1 MTEPKS
7 SSVMSDQRLK
17 WSCEYCTYE
26 NWPSAIK
33 CTMCRAPRP
42 TPIIQ
47 EDAFTAGP
55 DPDPPRTET
64 TTGSGSLLI
73 CPDSS
78 ARPRVPASSANENTG
93 KWSCQMCTY
102 LNWPRAIRCT
112 QCLCQ
117 LPKATSPT
125 EFPTISTGVRSGS
138 HSPIEEY
145 NDRNRLNTQWTCAA
159 CMYQNWAKSA
169 KCVVCDGPK
178 QQEATIER
186 ASIDDQIINEDER
199 SQRRRAGGGGGG
211 SGSGVAAQR
220 RSPPL
225 GRSDGR
231 IELAAGAMS
240 ANEEQE
246 VDQKRLKQIRNRMK
260 KRDWLFLNACAGV
273 VDGDLAAVEAFKASG
288 GDISRQLSAD
298 EVQLLSRSSAF
309 DVGFTLVHLA
319 IRFQRQDMLSLLLS
333 EVSQQ
338 RAKFIPSLVCPE
350 LTDQIRREISSS
362 LYQRKEPACSCLSE
376 LHTFTLPAEIEDL
389 PPAVQEKLFD
399 EVLDRDVQKEL
410 EESLVINWSL
420 ELVSGLDSRLYA
432 LWNGSAGDC
441 LLDSV
446 LQASWGVCDTDS
458 VLRRALHQ
466 SLNHCSHWFYSRW
479 KEWESLYAQSCGLHF
494 SLREEQWRKD
504 WAFILSLASQCG
516 ASLEQTH
523 IFVLSHILRR
533 PIIVYAV
540 KYYKSFR
547 GETLGFT
554 RFQGVYLPLLWEQSF
569 CWKSPIALGY
579 TRGHFSALVSMETD
593 GFDNRGAGANLNSDD
608 ITVTLLPLVDSDR
621 KLLPVH
627 FLSAQEMGTEEQ
639 QERLLRSWLDCCVTE
654 GGTLAAVQKSSR
666 SHPLVAQMIDRWLD
680 RYRHMRDCGFDDDE

>member
-7 SSVMSDQRLK
+7 VMSENK
-17 WSCEYCTYE
+17 WPCDYCTYE
-26 NWPSAIK
+26 NWPSAVK

-42 TPIIQ
+42 TPVIH
-47 EDAFTAGP
+47 EDPFRPGRDLGS
-55 DPDPPRTET
+55 DPVVCGTET
-64 TTGSGSLLI
+64 SSTSSLLI

-78 ARPRVPASSANENTG
+78 ARPRVPSSCANETVTN
-93 KWSCQMCTY
+93 KWSCPMCTF

-112 QCLCQ
+112 QCLTHR
-117 LPKATSPT
+117 PKSTSPT
-125 EFPTISTGVRSGS
+125 SESPQGSRSDL
-138 HSPIEEY
+138 HSPVEEY
-145 NDRNRLNTQWTCAA
+145 NDRNRLNTQWTCAS

-178 QQEATIER
+178 RQEASIEI
-186 ASIDDQIINEDER
+186 AKLDVGIVKEEER
-199 SQRRRAGGGGGG
+199 SQRRRAGGSGGN
-211 SGSGVAAQR
+211 AAQR

-225 GRSDGR
+225 GSR

-246 VDQKRLKQIRNRMK
+246 VDQKRLKQIRNRMRK
-260 KRDWLFLNACAGV
+260 SDWLFLNACAGV
-273 VDGDLAAVEAFKASG
+273 VDGDLSAVEAYKASG
-288 GDISRQLSAD
+288 GDISRQLTSD
-298 EVQLLSRSSAF
+298 EVQLLNRSSAF
-309 DVGFTLVHLA
+309 DVGFTLVHLS
-319 IRFQRQDMLSLLLS
+319 IRFQRQDMLALLLS

-350 LTDQIRREISSS
+350 LTEQIRREISSS
-362 LYQRKEPACSCLSE
+362 LHQRKEPACSCLSE

-399 EVLDRDVQKEL
+399 EILDRDVQKEL

-420 ELVSGLDSRLYA
+420 ELVSALDSRLYA
-432 LWNGSAGDC
+432 LWNRSAGDC

-466 SLNHCSHWFYSRW
+466 SLHNCSHWFYSRW
-479 KEWESLYAQSCGLHF
+479 KEWESWYSQSCGLHF
-494 SLREEQWRKD
+494 SLREEQWRED
-504 WAFILSLASQCG
+504 WAFILSLASQPG

-533 PIIVYAV
+533 PIIVYGV

-593 GFDNRGAGANLNSDD
+593 GYDNRGAGANLNSDD
-608 ITVTLLPLVDSDR
+608 LAVTLLPLVDSDR

-627 FLSAQEMGTEEQ
+627 FLSAQEMGSEDQ

-654 GGTLAAVQKSSR
+654 GGTLAAMQKR
-666 SHPLVAQMIDRWLD
+666 SQRCHPLVTQMNDRWLD
-680 RYRHMRDCGFDDDE
+680 RYRHMRDCGFDEDEDQ